1 MVMTVLFLAM
11 SEWVDIKTRDGA
23 FAYQLQKID
32 GLYMLAQIKKL
43 GERLQ
48 QIREIQ
54 YKDGDVMIATYP
66 KVGKN

>member
-1 MVMTVLFLAM
+1 M
-11 SEWVDIKTRDGA
+11 SEWVDIKTRDGT
-23 FAYQLQKID
+23 FAYPLQKID

-66 KVGKN
+66 KVGKS